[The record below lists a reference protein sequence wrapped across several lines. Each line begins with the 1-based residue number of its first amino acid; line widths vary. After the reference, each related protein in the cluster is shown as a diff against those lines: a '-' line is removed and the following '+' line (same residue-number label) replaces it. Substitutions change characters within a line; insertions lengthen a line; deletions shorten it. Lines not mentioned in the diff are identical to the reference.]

1 MATQVATRIVD
12 CDSHFNPR
20 VEEASLLRLMPDG
33 LTATA
38 KDMYVRDAVRFMDP
52 ASFRPGAKAEEPGNN
67 PRRDPAARLK
77 AMDDE
82 LGVDLQVLIPDG
94 IFGHPYGGSPSG
106 GDRPLP
112 VRVALSRAY
121 NNAASAA
128 QQEYPDR
135 FIGTCIVPFDDLEE
149 SRREVTRAVKDLGL
163 RALMLPGNW
172 LGKNYDTIDL
182 YPFWETVNDL
192 DIAIF
197 VHQITQGCSGGPA
210 VVDHPPRYPMVGYE
224 RMRRLHIGTYLGFGL
239 EYAMACAALSLGGV
253 LDEFPNLRFCF
264 FEAGAGW
271 LPYAMLGCDRSF
283 LIEPACARTK
293 TMPSELIKQHC
304 FTAVESRENIPA
316 LVQMMGGS
324 ENMFFGTDYPHPEY
338 QWLPNMVNGITG
350 HEGLS
355 DRDKENILGRNML
368 RALKRG

>member
-1 MATQVATRIVD
+1 MATMVKTQIVD

-20 VEEASLLRLMPDG
+20 IDIEALRSLLPAG
-33 LTATA
+33 LSETQ
-38 KDMYVRDAVRFMDP
+38 KDMYLRDTERFMEP
-52 ASFRPGAKAEEPGNN
+52 QSFRDGYKPETAGSN

-77 AMDDE
+77 AMDEE
-82 LGVDLQVLIPDG
+82 LGVNLQVLIPDG
-94 IFGHPYGGSPSG
+94 PFGNPYGGSPSG

-112 VRVALSRAY
+112 IRVALSKAY

-128 QQEYPDR
+128 QKEFPER
-135 FIGTCIVPFDDLEE
+135 FIATAIVPFDDLEE
-149 SRREVTRAVKDLGL
+149 SRKEIRRAVKELGVQ
-163 RALMLPGNW
+163 AVMLPGNW
-172 LGKNYDTIDL
+172 LGKNYDTQEL
-182 YPFWETVNDL
+182 FPFWETVNEL
-192 DIAIF
+192 NVPVF

-239 EYAMACAALSLGGV
+239 EYAMACAALTLGGV

-271 LPYAMLGCDRSF
+271 MPYAMLGCDRSF

-293 TMPSELIKQHC
+293 TMPSDLIKKHC

-316 LVQMMGGS
+316 LIQMMGNR
-324 ENMFFGTDYPHPEY
+324 NMFFGTDYPHPEY
-338 QWLPNMVNGITG
+338 QWLPNMVKGILAHKALT
-350 HEGLS
+350 
-355 DRDKENILGRNML
+355 DDDQENILGKNML
-368 RALKRG
+368 RALGRS

>member
-1 MATQVATRIVD
+1 MATAVATRIVD

-20 VEEASLLRLMPDG
+20 VDEDTLRRALPET
-33 LTATA
+33 LSNAER
-38 KDMYVRDAVRFMDP
+38 DMYLRDTLRFLDP
-52 ASFRPGAKAEEPGNN
+52 PSFRPGQAGGETPGSN

-94 IFGHPYGGSPSG
+94 PFGHLYGGSPSG

-112 VRVALSRAY
+112 IRVALARTY
-121 NNAASAA
+121 NDAAAAA
-128 QQEYPDR
+128 QREYPDR
-135 FIGTCIVPFDDLEE
+135 FIGTATIPFDNLDEA
-149 SRREVTRAVKDLGL
+149 RREVRRAVTELGL
-163 RALMLPGNW
+163 HALMLPGNW
-172 LGKNYDTIDL
+172 LGKNYDSMEL
-182 YPFWETVNDL
+182 YPFWETINEL
-192 DIAIF
+192 DIAIY
-197 VHQITQGCSGGPA
+197 VHQITQGCSGGAP

-239 EYAMACAALSLGGV
+239 EYSMACAALTLGGV

-271 LPYAMLGCDRSF
+271 MPYAMLGCDRSF

-293 TMPSELIKQHC
+293 TMPSELIKRHC

-316 LVQMMGGS
+316 LIQMMGS

-338 QWLPNMVNGITG
+338 QWLPNMVKGITDK
-350 HEGLS
+350 EGLS
-355 DRDKENILGRNML
+355 DRDRENILGRNML
-368 RALKRG
+368 RALRRT